1 MNAIHIYTTMIKVR
15 IIASEFGTSTQ
26 DEQWKKKLKPA
37 ENNAPLVVAVYNSG
51 AAPAPNSVTPVV
63 PAAAAASPV
72 KAAPSPVRTPS
83 PTKVVD

>member
-1 MNAIHIYTTMIKVR
+1 MNGIHIYTTMIKVR

-63 PAAAAASPV
+63 PAASPV